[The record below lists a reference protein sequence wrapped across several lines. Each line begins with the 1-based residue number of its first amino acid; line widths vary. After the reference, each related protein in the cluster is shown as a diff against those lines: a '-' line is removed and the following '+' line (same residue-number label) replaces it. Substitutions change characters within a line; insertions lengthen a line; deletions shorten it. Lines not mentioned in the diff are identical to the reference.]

1 MNKLSIIICCGIALL
16 FGCIFFFS
24 QSNTFSQSTAVPTL
38 PPAANFFMA
47 TQSAQQ
53 KQAKQ
58 PQQQQQVQG
67 QQTVNPQAK
76 ATKPVFGVE
85 EGVKASYSATIKT
98 SKGNITVILF
108 GDVAPRTVKNFLE
121 KAEKNYYKNLLFHR
135 VEDWVVQG
143 GDPQGNGTGG
153 GLMMTELN
161 ATPFVAGSLGVAG
174 VPNQNGQIVSNDSQ
188 FFITKTDAPHLNQQY
203 TNFGMVTDGMEVVNK
218 IAIGDK
224 IIGITINQ

>member
-1 MNKLSIIICCGIALL
+1 MNKLSIIICCGVTLL

-24 QSNTFSQSTAVPTL
+24 QSSGSQSVLAPTL

-47 TQSAQQ
+47 SQSAQK
-53 KQAKQ
+53 KQAQQ
-58 PQQQQQVQG
+58 PQQQQVQG
-67 QQTVNPQAK
+67 QQAVNPQAK

-85 EGVKASYSATIKT
+85 EGVKASYSATIRT
-98 SKGNITVILF
+98 TKGSIKVILF

-203 TNFGMVTDGMEVVNK
+203 TNFGMVTDGMDVVNK

-224 IIGITINQ
+224 ILGITINK